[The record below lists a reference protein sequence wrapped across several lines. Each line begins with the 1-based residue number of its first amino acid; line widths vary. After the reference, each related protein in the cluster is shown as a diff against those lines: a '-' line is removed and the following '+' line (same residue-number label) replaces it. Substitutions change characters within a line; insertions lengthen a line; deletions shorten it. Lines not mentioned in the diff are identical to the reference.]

1 MRLIDAEQFI
11 VEMENNIGNIYNP
24 DIIKGMRFAVDFIKT
39 LPTAYDVDKVVEQL
53 EDLRKE
59 CESPLEE
66 YCPNYFIDRAIE
78 IVKVGGV
85 NE

>member
-24 DIIKGMRFAVDFIKT
+24 DIIKGMRFAIDLIKSI
-39 LPTAYDVDKVVEQL
+39 PTAYDVEGVVEQM
-53 EDLRKE
+53 R
-59 CESPLEE
+59 
-66 YCPNYFIDRAIE
+66 NYPYSEKIGWLAFSE
-78 IVKVGGV
+78 ILNIVGAGGV